1 MLLFGL
7 KLLSLHFYLC
17 LQTVMSNA
25 EVILH
30 HHRINAAPESSTADS
45 KDDLRTG
52 LHVKAL
58 RKHGAVFFSLNFF
71 TPQKHGIVL
80 SLNS

>member
-1 MLLFGL
+1 M
-7 KLLSLHFYLC
+7 LSLHFYLC
-17 LQTVMSNA
+17 LQTVISNA

-30 HHRINAAPESSTADS
+30 HHHINAIPESSTADS
-45 KDDLRTG
+45 KENFRTE
-52 LHVKAL
+52 LQVEAL
-58 RKHGAVFFSLNFF
+58 RKHGAVFVSLNFF